1 MSVLYVRDK
10 DGNRIPIPAIQGPP
24 GPNGAP
30 GATPYIGA
38 NGNWYIGT
46 TDTRIKATGPQGPQG
61 IQGEQGTQGPQGDT
75 GPAYKLTAADKAE
88 MVAAVISALPDASE
102 VSY

>member
-10 DGNRIPIPAIQGPP
+10 SGNRIPIPAIQGPP
-24 GPNGAP
+24 GANGEP

-46 TDTRIKATGPQGPQG
+46 TDTGIKATGPK
-61 IQGEQGTQGPQGDT
+61 GEKGDQGDT
-75 GPAYKLTAADKAE
+75 GAAGKTPVKGTDYWTTADQTSI
-88 MVAAVISALPDASE
+88 VQQVIDALPDASE